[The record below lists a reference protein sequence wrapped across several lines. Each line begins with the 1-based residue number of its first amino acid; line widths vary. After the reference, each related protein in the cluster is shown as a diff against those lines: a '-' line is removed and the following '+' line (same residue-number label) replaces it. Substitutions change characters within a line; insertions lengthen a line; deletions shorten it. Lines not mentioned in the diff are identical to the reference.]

1 MDTTKIANLVPYFRL
16 VVTKVTFEDAAL
28 RLEQHTLSDDG
39 EKLMPSTSVT
49 MAVNDDVLT
58 MTLETEI
65 GASVKAKRKF
75 IRHSA
80 AKEGNRGGPPGRKMS
95 APF

>member
-1 MDTTKIANLVPYFRL
+1 M
-16 VVTKVTFEDAAL
+16 TFEEGAL
-28 RLEQHTLSDDG
+28 RLEQQTLSDDG
-39 EKLMPSTSVT
+39 EKLMPSSSVT
-49 MAVNDDVLT
+49 VAVNDDVLT

-65 GASVKAKRKF
+65 GAAVKAKRKF

-80 AKEGNRGGPPGRKMS
+80 KEGNNRGGGPPGRKMS

>member
-1 MDTTKIANLVPYFRL
+1 M
-16 VVTKVTFEDAAL
+16 TFEEGAL
-28 RLEQHTLSDDG
+28 RLEQQTLSDDG
-39 EKLMPSTSVT
+39 EKLMPSSCVT

-65 GASVKAKRKF
+65 GAAVKAKRKF

-80 AKEGNRGGPPGRKMS
+80 KEGGNNRGGGPPGRKMS

>member
-1 MDTTKIANLVPYFRL
+1 MSSVDLFRL
-16 VVTKVTFEDAAL
+16 VVTTVTFEEGAL
-28 RLEQHTLSDDG
+28 HLEQQTLSEDG

-49 MAVNDDVLT
+49 IAVNDDVLS
-58 MTLETEI
+58 MTLETRV
-65 GASVKAKRKF
+65 GAAVRAKRKF

-80 AKEGNRGGPPGRKMS
+80 KEGNNRGGGRPGRKMS